1 MTIRLARRDD
11 LPVLCDIEVAA
22 GRIFRTVDMD
32 AVAGDDPVSVDE
44 LSVYQQDGRAWVHTD
59 GSDRPVGYLLVSLV
73 DGHAHIAQV
82 SVHPDHA
89 RQGLGAELIEEAV
102 RWARARGLTTVSLTT
117 FTEVAWNGPYY
128 ARLGFTVLPED
139 QLTEGLAAIRAD
151 EAERGLDRWPRTTM
165 VRRI

>member
-1 MTIRLARRDD
+1 MSIRPARPDD
-11 LPVLCDIEVAA
+11 LPALGDLEVAA

-32 AVAGDDPVSVDE
+32 SVAGDDPIPVEE
-44 LSVYQQDGRAWVHTD
+44 LKPYQQDGRAWVYTD
-59 GSDRPVGYLLVSLV
+59 DRDRPVGYLLVSMV

-89 RQGLGAELIEEAV
+89 RRGLGAELIEQAV
-102 RWARARGLTTVSLTT
+102 RWAKARGLTTVSLTT
-117 FTEVAWNGPYY
+117 FTEVPWNGPYY
-128 ARLGFTVLPED
+128 ARLGFSVLPED

-151 EAERGLDRWPRTTM
+151 EANRGLDRWPRATM